1 VRELNSKENNM
12 YGKILV
18 PVDGS
23 ETSACGLDEAIKI
36 AGKLGSRIRLV
47 HVMNELIF
55 GGGGGGIYASD
66 LIVSLR
72 NGGQSLL
79 AQAAAR
85 VRQQGVEA
93 DTVMIESMG
102 ASAADFIVDHARL
115 WSADLIVMGTHG
127 RRGLVRV
134 AMGSDAESVVRIASV
149 PVLLVRNTP
158 QRRHGQA
165 ETAEAA
171 A

>member
-1 VRELNSKENNM
+1 M
-12 YGKILV
+12 YGRILV

-47 HVMNELIF
+47 HIMNELIF
-55 GGGGGGIYASD
+55 GGEGVYASD

-85 VRQQGVEA
+85 ARQQGVEA

-102 ASAADFIVDHARL
+102 ASAADFIVDHARR

-158 QRRHGQA
+158 HRRNGLV

>member
-1 VRELNSKENNM
+1 M

-23 ETSACGLDEAIKI
+23 ETSACGLDEATRI
-36 AGKLGSRIRLV
+36 AQKLGSRIRLV
-47 HVMNELIF
+47 HIMNELIV
-55 GGGGGGIYASD
+55 GGGGGVHASD

-134 AMGSDAESVVRIASV
+134 AMGSDAECVVRIASV
-149 PVLLVRNTP
+149 PVLLVRNRP
-158 QRRHGQA
+158 KRRDGLV

>member
-1 VRELNSKENNM
+1 M

-47 HVMNELIF
+47 HIMNEF
-55 GGGGGGIYASD
+55 VFGGGGGIYASD

-79 AQAAAR
+79 EQAAAR

-134 AMGSDAESVVRIASV
+134 AMGSDAECVVRIASV

-158 QRRHGQA
+158 QRRDGLV
-165 ETAEAA
+165 ETAEVAVEGV
-171 A
+171 